1 MKIKIFLSN
10 FLDFL
15 WNVKLLS
22 PTQNPE
28 FLFAILIETKLIEIE
43 DT

>member
-1 MKIKIFLSN
+1 MKIKIFTIQL
-10 FLDFL
+10 LDFL

-28 FLFAILIETKLIEIE
+28 FLFAILIETRLIEIE
-43 DT
+43 ET